1 MYVINFAKK
10 ILFIRKNVNINKNLI
25 VAFAT
30 VMRDSTTIPIL
41 KDFHFRNAKCCCYY
55 EKRFFLKK
63 NNNFMAPF
71 YGKIHPLED
80 CRDTL
85 EKQLAFNHQVPR
97 NYWHI
102 LLDI

>member
-10 ILFIRKNVNINKNLI
+10 KLFIRKNVNINKNLI
-25 VAFAT
+25 VAF
-30 VMRDSTTIPIL
+30 
-41 KDFHFRNAKCCCYY
+41 AKCCCYY